1 MRDEGKGVGEGGR
14 SKNPH
19 SRAQRLARPLLR
31 GSRLRSREKVDEGRE
46 GNERFV
52 RKVMREKSR
61 RRRRKKSGTMLGC
74 DAAEVKGK
82 GREEGVRDEKSGGLY
97 SPRGENQEAKGVKES
112 SSYARESREKKERE
126 GYLET
131 SSSSGFGGLG
141 GRVDENAHCCCRYD
155 DRCSSSSGDDGG
167 RSNGRYSSSAGGEG
181 GGYY

>member
-1 MRDEGKGVGEGGR
+1 MRSPAVCTVQEVRIKKQKELRRVVAMQESQGKR
-14 SKNPH
+14 
-19 SRAQRLARPLLR
+19 
-31 GSRLRSREKVDEGRE
+31 
-46 GNERFV
+46 
-52 RKVMREKSR
+52 
-61 RRRRKKSGTMLGC
+61 
-74 DAAEVKGK
+74 
-82 GREEGVRDEKSGGLY
+82 
-97 SPRGENQEAKGVKES
+97 
-112 SSYARESREKKERE
+112 ERE